1 MVRPLT
7 IVTFLILA
15 SAADAAVTRVEIQRR
30 ETFAGPGFG
39 NSGSYE
45 RIVGRFH
52 GELDPEHPL
61 NKDIILKD
69 HEMLDRMKDL
79 GNQISTKASEAAV
92 GIKST
97 VKSGVEG
104 LTGAASDAATTLN
117 EKAIR
122 TSVEQLRTIL
132 AIATDELKTR
142 PIVGAPATMTAS
154 VSIGGVALEIQVT
167 LSESTAQ
174 QSALSE
180 VETKRLL
187 AACDINGVSQ
197 S

>member
-1 MVRPLT
+1 M
-7 IVTFLILA
+7 
-15 SAADAAVTRVEIQRR
+15 
-30 ETFAGPGFG
+30 
-39 NSGSYE
+39 
-45 RIVGRFH
+45 
-52 GELDPEHPL
+52 
-61 NKDIILKD
+61 KD

-187 AACDINGVSQ
+187 AARDINGVSQ